1 MSVRHSFSESK
12 YHQLQL
18 YEEPKLTTTACLRV
32 IRMSS
37 FTPSCDTSMPNLLDV
52 VLNKLHIRIL
62 VVVIVVVIL
71 FMLVLRDQLSPEA
84 MYIKS
89 IVITHYLTYKL
100 LIN

>member
-1 MSVRHSFSESK
+1 MWS
-12 YHQLQL
+12 
-18 YEEPKLTTTACLRV
+18 
-32 IRMSS
+32 
-37 FTPSCDTSMPNLLDV
+37 
-52 VLNKLHIRIL
+52 LNKLHIRIL
-62 VVVIVVVIL
+62 VVVIVVVVVVIF